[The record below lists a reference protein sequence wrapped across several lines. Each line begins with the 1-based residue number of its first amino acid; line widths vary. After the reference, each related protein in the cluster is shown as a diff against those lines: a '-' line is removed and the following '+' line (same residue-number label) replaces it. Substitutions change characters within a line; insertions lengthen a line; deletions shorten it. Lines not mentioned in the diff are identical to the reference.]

1 MKKGVTMREIGAAL
15 GVSTVTISKALGG
28 KEGVSDAVREKII
41 KTAQQ
46 MGYHYVPP
54 AGANAERERQDKIV
68 GILTPDRFFS
78 ATSFYASLYK
88 EVLRQMVEVG
98 MLGMLEIVT
107 SEQERTLTP
116 PVTVAGRRVTSLML
130 MGQFDPA
137 YVEMIMEAGLPTVLL
152 DFYCDGPDADAIVS
166 DSLSGCYQLTRH
178 LIERGH
184 RDIGFVGSVQCTT
197 SIMERYSGY
206 MRAMMFEGLPMRP
219 EWLIEDR
226 DAELKYLP
234 QFELPEQLPT
244 AFVCENDEIAM
255 RLIAQLEKRGLR
267 VPQDISVTGFDNFI
281 FATLSSPAL
290 TTYSVDLGRMAQV
303 AIRRLKSRISDG
315 SEGPLRTIVGGWV
328 VERDSTRDL
337 RAEAN

>member
-1 MKKGVTMREIGAAL
+1 
-15 GVSTVTISKALGG
+15 
-28 KEGVSDAVREKII
+28 
-41 KTAQQ
+41 
-46 MGYHYVPP
+46 
-54 AGANAERERQDKIV
+54 
-68 GILTPDRFFS
+68 
-78 ATSFYASLYK
+78 
-88 EVLRQMVEVG
+88 
-98 MLGMLEIVT
+98 
-107 SEQERTLTP
+107 
-116 PVTVAGRRVTSLML
+116 
-130 MGQFDPA
+130 
-137 YVEMIMEAGLPTVLL
+137 
-152 DFYCDGPDADAIVS
+152 
-166 DSLSGCYQLTRH
+166 
-178 LIERGH
+178 
-184 RDIGFVGSVQCTT
+184 
-197 SIMERYSGY
+197 MERYSGY